1 MNTHDVPRVLIVGH
15 SFISHLATDI
25 QVIPRL
31 HSNFNLIQCTVRCC
45 GISGARINT
54 IMQNY
59 TLVSCLS
66 DYKPHIVLL
75 QIGGNDICNHHLHP
89 ETLAFQIIDFMTMLR
104 TNYNV
109 SQVIIC
115 ELFYRHNPR
124 GMPADMYEQ
133 RKCMVNNILNIVLEN
148 RQQEYFWK
156 HLHLMN
162 SPMNILCQN
171 GVHLS
176 ALGTIQFYRSV
187 RMAILHALDYLT

>member
-15 SFISHLATDI
+15 SFISRLRTDI
-25 QVIPRL
+25 QVNRRL

-45 GISGARINT
+45 GISGARIDT

-59 TLVSCLS
+59 TCLS

-89 ETLAFQIIDFMTMLR
+89 ETLAFHIINFMTMLR

-109 SQVIIC
+109 SQGIIC
-115 ELFYRHNPR
+115 ELIYRQNPR
-124 GMPADMYEQ
+124 GMTANMYEQ
-133 RKCMVNNILNIVLEN
+133 RRCLVNNMLNIVLEN
-148 RQQEYFWK
+148 RQQEHFWK
-156 HLHLMN
+156 HLRLMN
-162 SPMNILCQN
+162 SPMHILCHD

-176 ALGTIQFYRSV
+176 ALGTIKYYRSV
-187 RMAILHALDYLT
+187 RLAILHALDYLS

>member
-1 MNTHDVPRVLIVGH
+1 
-15 SFISHLATDI
+15 
-25 QVIPRL
+25 
-31 HSNFNLIQCTVRCC
+31 
-45 GISGARINT
+45 
-54 IMQNY
+54 
-59 TLVSCLS
+59 
-66 DYKPHIVLL
+66 
-75 QIGGNDICNHHLHP
+75 
-89 ETLAFQIIDFMTMLR
+89 MLR

-115 ELFYRHNPR
+115 ELFYCHNPR

-133 RKCMVNNILNIVLEN
+133 RKCMVNNILSIVLEN

-162 SPMNILCQN
+162 SPMNISCHN